1 MIPTVPAVL
10 GELAGLVL
18 RNADPSVHP
27 ADRASALGLSAA
39 LLGMAAEVWDGMADR
54 LVKENRA
61 IRVLLAR
68 DPAFAELAVAA
79 DEDLRLTALKAA
91 NDALRAALI
100 ELHAKA
106 EAAGDAG
113 LMEDIWAELV
123 ASTDRRRLMGSPV

>member
-61 IRVLLAR
+61 IRVLLAG

-106 EAAGDAG
+106 EAAGDVG